1 MTDKASAPCMP
12 MTFWVPGMPEPK
24 RRHRSGLR
32 GGRIVTYTD
41 QRTKLAQEHV
51 RLATLPYRPPCPW
64 TGALRVEMVAVR
76 LPPAS
81 WPKARRESAVFGD
94 AEFPTTRPDTD
105 NEAKLVLDSLNGIL
119 YRDDAQVVQL
129 RSDKR
134 YGRHAGIMVTV
145 EAARRAS

>member
-1 MTDKASAPCMP
+1 

-81 WPKARRESAVFGD
+81 WPKARRESAANGD
-94 AEFPTTRPDTD
+94 AEFPTARPDAD
-105 NEAKLVLDSLNGIL
+105 NVAKLLLDSLNGFFW
-119 YRDDAQVVQL
+119 RDDAQVVQL
-129 RSDKR
+129 LVSKR
-134 YGRHAGIMVTV
+134 YGRRPGIAVTV
-145 EAARRAS
+145 EAARAKRAY